1 MSRIMIIGSGGAGKS
16 TLARQ
21 LGEILEWP
29 VYHLDTYYWQP
40 GWVPTPNEEWDLFLE
55 ELVQEEKWIMD
66 GNYGRTLDIRLKQA
80 NIIILLD
87 FSKWITVYRVLK
99 RRVMYQGK
107 SRPDMNAGC
116 PESLDL
122 DFVKWVWNFRKT
134 KLPGIMEKIQQYED
148 KKVIILKSPKEVG
161 RFLTQAGELKR

>member
-21 LGEILEWP
+21 LGEILDWP
-29 VYHLDTYYWQP
+29 VYHLDTYYWKP
-40 GWVPTPNEEWDLFLE
+40 GWVPTPNEEWDVFLE
-55 ELVQEEKWIMD
+55 ELVQEKKWIMD

-80 NIIILLD
+80 NVIILLD

-107 SRPDMNAGC
+107 SRPDMNEGC

-122 DFVKWVWNFRKT
+122 DFVKWVWSFRKT
-134 KLPGIMEKIQQYED
+134 KLPGIMEKIQQHKD
-148 KKVIILKSPKEVG
+148 KNVIILKSPKEVR
-161 RFLTQAGELKR
+161 RFLAHAGELKR